1 MKNRQIKRAFS
12 LIMLVFIL
20 ASSLLIFPASAASEP
35 TPPTPENCR
44 AACLYNKTHNKMLLM
59 TNEETQLSTS
69 TSAKVTMGLVACE
82 MLKDRLD
89 EKVTITAS
97 MLQGENNYASKMDP
111 PLAVGE
117 EIKIKD
123 LLYGAICGSRN
134 DAGYAIAS
142 ICAVS
147 YQEFAKL
154 MTDRAKSLGATS
166 TKYTNPLG
174 YPDNS
179 SMVTTLADTLKIAVA
194 ASENELYMEIS
205 SAKSHN
211 IPATNLSGARTVYN
225 RNYLISSRSTTAY
238 YNAACSGMNAG
249 ISSDEAGW
257 SIITLAR
264 DEGIEYI
271 CIVLGGSESEDGSQ
285 IYAYETANKL
295 IKWACSTYNMQKI
308 YDKGTVVGKAEVG
321 MTALGSA
328 KVDCVTLEDLNIY
341 ITKQSNP
348 DISYHI
354 EYDTEKLVAPI
365 KAGERIGVVKVYSDG
380 QLVGECPVALT
391 KDCESNGVMQ
401 AIAAVGN
408 YTKSR
413 AFIAAL
419 IIFVILLPVVL
430 YFSTK
435 GQRHRGKYRRY

>member
-1 MKNRQIKRAFS
+1 MKKRQIKRAFS
-12 LIMLVFIL
+12 LIMLVFVL
-20 ASSLLIFPASAASEP
+20 ASSLFIFPASAASEP

-59 TNEETQLSTS
+59 TNEEALLSTS
-69 TSAKVTMGLVACE
+69 TSAKVTMGLLACE

-89 EKVTITAS
+89 ERATITAS

-111 PLAVGE
+111 PLAIGE

-134 DAGYAIAS
+134 DAGYALAS
-142 ICAVS
+142 ICAGS

-194 ASENELYMEIS
+194 ASQNELYMEIS
-205 SAKSHN
+205 SAKSYT
-211 IPATNLSGARTVYN
+211 IPATNISGARTFRN
-225 RNYLISSRSTTAY
+225 RNQLVLTKGIECY
-238 YNAACSGMNAG
+238 GMNAG

-264 DEGIEYI
+264 DEEIEYI

-285 IYAYETANKL
+285 IYGYETAKKL
-295 IKWACSTYNMQKI
+295 IKWASDTYNMQKI
-308 YDKGTVVGKAEVG
+308 YDKGTVVGKADVG

-328 KVDCVTLEDLNIY
+328 KVDCVTMEDLNIY
-341 ITKQSNP
+341 IHKQSNP

-391 KDCESNGVMQ
+391 EDCESNGVMQ
-401 AIAAVGN
+401 AIAAVGD

-435 GQRHRGKYRRY
+435 GQKHRGKYRRY

>member
-1 MKNRQIKRAFS
+1 MKKRQVIRAFS

-20 ASSLLIFPASAASEP
+20 ASSFLIFPASAADEP

-59 TNEETQLSTS
+59 TNEEALLNTS
-69 TSAKVTMGLVACE
+69 TSAKVMLGLLACE
-82 MLKDRLD
+82 MLEGRLD
-89 EKVTITAS
+89 EKVTVTAN
-97 MLQGENNYASKMDP
+97 MLKGENNYASKMD
-111 PLAVGE
+111 LVIGE

-123 LLYGAICGSRN
+123 LLYGAICASRN
-134 DAGYAIAS
+134 DACYAVAS
-142 ICAVS
+142 ICAGS

-174 YPDNS
+174 YPDDP
-179 SMVTTLADTLKIAVA
+179 SMVTTLADTLKIALA

-205 SAKSHN
+205 SAKSYTV
-211 IPATNLSGARTVYN
+211 PATNLSEARTIRN
-225 RNYLISSRSTTAY
+225 RNQLVLNNKMECY
-238 YNAACSGMNAG
+238 GMNAG

-264 DEGIEYI
+264 DEEIEYI
-271 CIVLGGSESEDGSQ
+271 CIVLGGTESEDGSQ
-285 IYAYETANKL
+285 VYAYDTATKL
-295 IKWACSTYNMQKI
+295 IKWASNTYNMYKV
-308 YDKGTVVGKAEVG
+308 YDAGTVIGKAEVG

-328 KVDCVTLEDLNIY
+328 KVDCVTMEDLNIY
-341 ITKQSNP
+341 ISQQSHP
-348 DISYHI
+348 DVSYHI

-365 KAGERIGVVKVYSDG
+365 KAGERVGVVKVYSDG

-391 KDCESNGVMQ
+391 EDCEANAVMKG
-401 AIAAVGN
+401 IAAIGD

-413 AFIAAL
+413 AFISAL
-419 IIFVILLPVVL
+419 VIFAILLPIVL
-430 YFSTK
+430 VLK
-435 GQRHRGKYRRY
+435 GKSPGSRGRYRRY